1 MYFTG
6 RKSVISLVCL
16 LLAGCSS
23 SQKYPPFSAS
33 GYLAD
38 RGVVR
43 LWRKNISSDDVTI
56 RVLYTPFGQTVT
68 EQSQYHWQD
77 GKLTSVS
84 RHISGATSDDVT
96 LRFDNQGNVS
106 FMQRQLENHR
116 ESVSQQAIE
125 LYRFDAGRMLSISNA
140 LQAGK
145 IRLQQGIWQHRNTV
159 MTCEHQQVQAGLGEE
174 ALRVISQSESGTTP
188 VYISWLQGPQGT
200 QLLKATTDNLCHSQ
214 PTAKDL

>member
-6 RKSVISLVCL
+6 RKSIFSLVCL

-23 SQKYPPFSAS
+23 SQKLPPFSAS

-43 LWRKNISSDDVTI
+43 LWRKNTASDDVTI
-56 RVLYTPFGQTVT
+56 RVLYTPFDQEVS
-68 EQSQYHWQD
+68 EESEYHWHD
-77 GKLTSVS
+77 DKLVSVS

-106 FMQRQLENHR
+106 FMQRQLKNHR
-116 ESVSQQAIE
+116 ESVSQQTIE
-125 LYRFDAGRMLSISNA
+125 LYQFDAGRMLSISNA

-145 IRLQQGIWQHRNTV
+145 IRLQQGIWQQRNTV
-159 MTCEHQQVQAGLGEE
+159 ITCDHQQVQAGLGPE
-174 ALRVISQSESGTTP
+174 ALQVISQSKSGTAP
-188 VYISWLQGPQGT
+188 LYISWLQGPQDR
-200 QLLKATTDNLCHSQ
+200 KSVV
-214 PTAKDL
+214 